1 MLRKILVPIRA
12 DGKGAL
18 VLGHAAAVARRFD
31 AHVSATHC
39 RPRSEDLEPYG
50 IQVPVYLR
58 RQFGE
63 QVLELARAEEAKL
76 REEFDALAAR
86 YRLRM
91 VDRPDGNGGST
102 VAWRE
107 EAGKQVDVIKRRGRL
122 ADLIVV
128 AKPDR
133 DRNLG
138 ANTLKS
144 ALFHTGRPV
153 LMCPPVETPPE
164 TLGNHVAIAWNG
176 SIEATRA
183 VALTMDV
190 IEKASRVTILTAGR
204 EEIHGAT
211 ADDLVEFLSIRGVSA
226 QSDRFT
232 PSGRPARAL
241 LERSAVAGAD
251 LMIMGAYSDSHERE
265 AIFGGNTQIVVDE
278 ATAPV
283 ILVH

>member
-1 MLRKILVPIRA
+1 VLRKIFVPIRA

-18 VLGHAAAVARRFD
+18 VLGHAAAIARRFD

-76 REEFDALAAR
+76 REEFDELAAR
-86 YRLRM
+86 YRLRV
-91 VDRPDGNGGST
+91 VDRPEGNGGST

-107 EAGKQVDVIKRRGRL
+107 EAGKQVDVIKRHGRL

-144 ALFHTGRPV
+144 ALFHTARPV
-153 LMCPPVETPPE
+153 LMCPPTETPPE
-164 TLGNHVAIAWNG
+164 TLGEHVSIAWNG

-183 VALTMDV
+183 VAMAMDV
-190 IEKASRVTILTAGR
+190 IERASQVTILTAGR

-211 ADDLVEFLSIRGVSA
+211 ADDLIDFLAIRGLSA
-226 QSDRFT
+226 RLDRFT
-232 PSGRPARAL
+232 PGGRPARAL
-241 LERSAVAGAD
+241 LERSAAAGAD

-265 AIFGGNTQIVVDE
+265 AIFGGNTQVVVDE
-278 ATAPV
+278 ATSPV